1 MKMTT
6 SRKTADKTKVE
17 LVRLD
22 NVSMDEDD
30 EILPDFEA
38 EVDDG
43 RRVWVTAVLERTA
56 VIEPAPGEPKVLVNR
71 RRLFVNPRHLRVR
84 HLASK
89 EAARRGREAARQL
102 SKRADFSVV
111 NTAEAVGL
119 HHAVP
124 NAPNKRNEHDSFEVP
139 NGKGRA
145 DDNQENRR
153 KDEAPFEALE

>member
-1 MKMTT
+1 MTT
-6 SRKTADKTKVE
+6 DRKTTLAKTTDRVE

-22 NVSMDEDD
+22 AVSMDEDD

-38 EVDDG
+38 EVDG

-71 RRLFVNPRHLRVR
+71 RRLLVNPRDLRVR

-102 SKRADFSVV
+102 R
-111 NTAEAVGL
+111 L
-119 HHAVP
+119 
-124 NAPNKRNEHDSFEVP
+124 
-139 NGKGRA
+139 
-145 DDNQENRR
+145 QEQNP
-153 KDEAPFEALE
+153 AA

>member
-1 MKMTT
+1 MATNRAARAQGAERQK
-6 SRKTADKTKVE
+6 SADKARAE

-56 VIEPAPGEPKVLVNR
+56 VVEPAPGEPKVLVNR
-71 RRLFVNPRHLRVR
+71 HRLLVDPRRLRVR

-102 SKRADFSVV
+102 R
-111 NTAEAVGL
+111 L
-119 HHAVP
+119 Q
-124 NAPNKRNEHDSFEVP
+124 EHNP
-139 NGKGRA
+139 A
-145 DDNQENRR
+145 
-153 KDEAPFEALE
+153 A

>member
-1 MKMTT
+1 MSMDSNRKRGGVPSKTT
-6 SRKTADKTKVE
+6 AE

-22 NVSMDEDD
+22 AVAMDEDD

-56 VIEPAPGEPKVLVNR
+56 VVEPAPGEPKVLVNR
-71 RRLFVNPRHLRVR
+71 HRLLVDPRQLRVR

-102 SKRADFSVV
+102 R
-111 NTAEAVGL
+111 L
-119 HHAVP
+119 Q
-124 NAPNKRNEHDSFEVP
+124 EHNP
-139 NGKGRA
+139 A
-145 DDNQENRR
+145 
-153 KDEAPFEALE
+153 A